1 MNRRPSIFLSLFA
14 VLLSVG
20 TVTFGEEPSPSASGS
35 YTSNDDTPA
44 LSKLLPPAI
53 TESLDLNVWGWLS
66 YAHSN
71 SDYQSSYWD
80 ADISLGATKRF
91 GDRVAVS
98 ADMHFIDADDSKR
111 GWLEQAF
118 VTVKLSERTETLL
131 TIGKFN
137 ALFGV
142 EPRNAWDRL
151 GGTTSLLFG
160 AEPQDLLGVM
170 ITQPIGS
177 TGLTLKP
184 FIVTGFEGR
193 SDFNEP
199 PSAGLLIQYHPTH
212 EWAFSLTNWVGP
224 GFVSEYD
231 ESDSDSDSEYAY
243 DQAAH
248 PPCAR
253 SEETYAESYDSS
265 YSDYALANWTGPN
278 LEADR
283 GGTLYFLDGTA
294 TWLPRP
300 DLTIAAEGLLAAGG
314 PSAGRLAWWGVLVL
328 GNYDITDRWRLFARW
343 SFLNDIDGMVS
354 GIVQR
359 RHEISAGVSFQLIRR
374 TELRGEYRHDF
385 SDADGNLDTVS
396 VHLTFAY

>member
-1 MNRRPSIFLSLFA
+1 MNRRPSIFRSLFA
-14 VLLSVG
+14 VLLSMG
-20 TVTFGEEPSPSASGS
+20 TVTFGDESSPGASGS
-35 YTSNDDTPA
+35 YTATDDTPA

-53 TESLDLNVWGWLS
+53 AESLDVNVWGWLS

-71 SDYQSSYWD
+71 SEYHSSYWD

-98 ADMHFIDADDSKR
+98 ANMHFIDADDSKR

-118 VTVKLSERTETLL
+118 VTVKLSERAETLL
-131 TIGKFN
+131 TVGKFN

-184 FIVTGFEGR
+184 FVVTGFQGR
-193 SDFNEP
+193 SDLNEP

-231 ESDSDSDSEYAY
+231 ESDSDSDSEYA
-243 DQAAH
+243 D
-248 PPCAR
+248 AR
-253 SEETYAESYDSS
+253 HTRIRRADDEAEDDDESYNRS
-265 YSDYALANWTGPN
+265 YALANWTGPD

-300 DLTIAAEGLLAAGG
+300 DLTLAAEGLLAAGG

-359 RHEISAGVSFQLIRR
+359 RHEISAGVGFQVIRG